1 MRNDP
6 RTAALE
12 MQQQLKVGLDPDIA
26 NIRQW
31 EL

>member
-12 MQQQLKVGLDPDIA
+12 MQQQLKVSLVPDIA
-26 NIRQW
+26 DNRQW
-31 EL
+31 EP

>member
-12 MQQQLKVGLDPDIA
+12 MQQQLKVSLMPNTAD
-26 NIRQW
+26 IRQW
-31 EL
+31 EP

>member
-12 MQQQLKVGLDPDIA
+12 MQQQLKVSLTPDVA
-26 NIRQW
+26 DIRQW

>member
-12 MQQQLKVGLDPDIA
+12 MQQQLKVSFTPDVA
-26 NIRQW
+26 DIRQW

>member
-12 MQQQLKVGLDPDIA
+12 MQQQLKVSLACDLADG
-26 NIRQW
+26 RQW
-31 EL
+31 EP

>member
-12 MQQQLKVGLDPDIA
+12 MQQQLKVSVTFDVADG
-26 NIRQW
+26 RQW
-31 EL
+31 EP